1 MKFPLITNW
10 SGRVALALAVAGLC
24 LQALPRRMRR
34 AALVPAQSVI
44 LAPLRLVG
52 GVGTAAAG
60 LSRENRRLADVATR
74 LSVQNARLQSA
85 LRGLAEL
92 GDYDPAL
99 VRAPV
104 IARDLSSFEQYLV
117 ISRGTEDGVRLAAPV
132 LSPDGVVGK
141 VIRAEA
147 RTALV
152 QSIHASD
159 FRVAVLDTRSR
170 TPGLVGPGRR
180 GGLIVHFAAKNADFR
195 AGDTLV
201 TAGLG
206 GVFPQGLPVGTVA
219 SATPDPDALFLD
231 VTVRPF
237 AEVSRL
243 PAVFV
248 LRLPES
254 DPNSSWLD
262 NIGVPDSVIPEE
274 ESAP

>member
-1 MKFPLITNW
+1 MKFPLIATW
-10 SGRVALALAVAGLC
+10 SGRVALALAAAGLC
-24 LQALPRRMRR
+24 LQALPRRLRR

-44 LAPLRLVG
+44 LAPLRLAG
-52 GVGTAAAG
+52 GTGASLAG
-60 LSRENRRLADVATR
+60 LSRENRRLAEVATR

-85 LRGLAEL
+85 LSGLAEL
-92 GDYDPAL
+92 GDFDPAL

-104 IARDLSSFEQYLV
+104 IARDLSTFEQYLV
-117 ISRGTEDGVRLAAPV
+117 ISRGIEDGVRLAAPV

-141 VIRAEA
+141 VVRAEA

-152 QSIHASD
+152 QSIHATD
-159 FRVAVLDTRSR
+159 FRVAVLGTRSR

-180 GGLIVHFAAKNADFR
+180 GGLTLHFAAKDADFR

-206 GVFPQGLPVGTVA
+206 GVFPRGLAVGTVA

-231 VTVRPF
+231 VTVQPF
-237 AEVSRL
+237 AAVSRL

-248 LRLPES
+248 LRLPDT

-262 NIGVPDSVIPEE
+262 NIGLPDSTIPEE
-274 ESAP
+274 EPAP